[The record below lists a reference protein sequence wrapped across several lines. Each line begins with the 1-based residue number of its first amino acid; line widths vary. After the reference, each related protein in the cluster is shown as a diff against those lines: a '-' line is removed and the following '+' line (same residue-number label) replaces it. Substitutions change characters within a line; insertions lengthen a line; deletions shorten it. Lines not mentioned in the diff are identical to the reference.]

1 MGILFHQEDRTEQVV
16 LQRVPGNVTVGEI
29 VRALGGNASNLMV
42 GPDDVLKGY
51 LTRIIEQGNQV
62 HTEVLDRVTVAE
74 ILADA
79 LKLEIPAKAPE
90 APAAEAPSEG
100 PGPEAPA
107 KPVLEVVEGEG
118 GKEGT
123 EERRRARDRKSTRLN
138 SSHIQ
143 KSRMPSSA

>member
-1 MGILFHQEDRTEQVV
+1 
-16 LQRVPGNVTVGEI
+16 
-29 VRALGGNASNLMV
+29 MV

-51 LTRIIEQGNQV
+51 LARIIDQGNQV
-62 HTEVLDRVTVAE
+62 RTEVLDRVTIAE

-79 LKLEIPAKAPE
+79 LQLEVPAKAPE
-90 APAAEAPSEG
+90 APAAAPAP

-123 EERRRARDRKSTRLN
+123 EERRRARRRVDR
-138 SSHIQ
+138 
-143 KSRMPSSA
+143 

>member
-1 MGILFHQEDRTEQVV
+1 M
-16 LQRVPGNVTVGEI
+16 TVGEI
-29 VRALGGNASNLMV
+29 VRALGGNAGNLMV

-51 LTRIIEQGNQV
+51 LARIIDQGNQV
-62 HTEVLDRVTVAE
+62 RTEVLDRVTIAE

-79 LKLEIPAKAPE
+79 LRLEVPAKAPE
-90 APAAEAPSEG
+90 APAAEAPPEG

-123 EERRRARDRKSTRLN
+123 EERRRARRRAD
-138 SSHIQ
+138 H
-143 KSRMPSSA
+143 